1 MNTSLIILM
10 LAAITG
16 SICLGLLIVVSKTGN
31 RQIDRLAEWFVPPA
45 TIFLYVAAA
54 LSALLALIEQHMHL

>member
-10 LAAITG
+10 LGAVAG
-16 SICLGLLIVVSKTGN
+16 SICLGLLIIVNRTGN
-31 RQIDRLAEWFVPPA
+31 RQVDKLAEWFVPPA

-54 LSALLALIEQHMHL
+54 LSAFLTLLEQHMHL